1 MTLVPEEDIF
11 KAEERRVNTP
21 PLVKSLA
28 NMDLEIKA
36 ILEDTT
42 MPPDRKIQL
51 YDSIMS
57 RYRNILNQYRSKIPY
72 VRVLPKPKRK
82 KKRKRPKR
90 PAFATP
96 IGTAVLPIPAPAEV
110 EEEEEEEEKEEEE
123 APFLFP
129 TPPADTPLQLP
140 STSDTTPFIPSY
152 HGKEK
157 RGRRL
162 LPSPVMT
169 RSKQRKE
176 KTSPIITRAKGK
188 QMGTGL
194 NRAMLRRYWV
204 SY

>member
-1 MTLVPEEDIF
+1 MALVPEEDIF
-11 KAEERRVNTP
+11 KAGQRKVNTS

-28 NMDLEIKA
+28 NMDQEIKA

-51 YDSIMS
+51 YDSIMN

-72 VRVLPKPKRK
+72 VRVLPTPKR

-96 IGTAVLPIPAPAEV
+96 IGTAVLPTPAPAEV
-110 EEEEEEEEKEEEE
+110 EEEEEEEEEE
-123 APFLFP
+123 APLIVHTPPVEAQFQFP
-129 TPPADTPLQLP
+129 TPLP
-140 STSDTTPFIPSY
+140 ETASFIPSH

-169 RSKQRKE
+169 RSKKRKDQA
-176 KTSPIITRAKGK
+176 SPTITRAKGK

-194 NRAMLRRYWV
+194 RNTMLRRY
-204 SY
+204 

>member
-11 KAEERRVNTP
+11 KAEERKVNTS

-51 YDSIMS
+51 YDSIMN

-72 VRVLPKPKRK
+72 VRVLPTPKRK

-129 TPPADTPLQLP
+129 TPPDTP
-140 STSDTTPFIPSY
+140 ST
-152 HGKEK
+152 HQRKEK
-157 RGRRL
+157 KGRRL

-169 RSKQRKE
+169 RWKQKKE

-188 QMGTGL
+188 QIGTGL